1 MTMCITSLRC
11 TAHSELDTEPPK
23 HHHHL
28 ERSLLYIS
36 LFSILA
42 EGLGHPTGVTS
53 SLRRRFLA
61 LFPNSLGFLYSDKRI
76 HVRLI

>member
-42 EGLGHPTGVTS
+42 EGLGHPAGLHLVCYVVFWPFSGLT
-53 SLRRRFLA
+53 
-61 LFPNSLGFLYSDKRI
+61 RI
-76 HVRLI
+76 FV